1 MIYYLH
7 TKLIH
12 ISIQN
17 LLIIPNS
24 GNIFTTIMNKLL
36 LLNKTNKK
44 IFSTQDLSVI
54 WKETNRRKLLESI
67 KYYLRTNQIYQVSRG
82 IYSIEKYNPRD
93 IEEDIELGFKIA
105 QKISP
110 NSYISLYTAMKY
122 HGLIFQYYDDIYSI
136 GERNIKREVFN
147 KNLIFK
153 TVKDDIFRNDIGILE
168 KKGYRIAG
176 KERSFCDSLYLF
188 PNIGVDN
195 VDVLDEDRVWE
206 MGEIYGNKSL
216 NERIKLLLQ

>member
-1 MIYYLH
+1 
-7 TKLIH
+7 
-12 ISIQN
+12 
-17 LLIIPNS
+17 
-24 GNIFTTIMNKLL
+24 MNKLL

-44 IFSTQDLSVI
+44 IFSTQDLGVI
-54 WKETNRRKLLESI
+54 WQEADKRKLLESI
-67 KYYLRTNQIYQVSRG
+67 KYYLRTNQIYQISRG
-82 IYSIEKYNPRD
+82 IYSTEKYNAKD
-93 IEEDIELGFKIA
+93 IEENIELSFKIA

-147 KNLIFK
+147 VEFIYK
-153 TVKDDIFRNDIGILE
+153 TMKDDIFRNTIGIYDRE
-168 KKGYRIAG
+168 GYRIAN

-195 VDVLDEDRVWE
+195 IDILDKDRVWE
-206 MGEIYGNKSL
+206 ISEIYENKSL
-216 NERIKLLLQ
+216 NKRIKLLLK

>member
-1 MIYYLH
+1 
-7 TKLIH
+7 
-12 ISIQN
+12 
-17 LLIIPNS
+17 
-24 GNIFTTIMNKLL
+24 MNKLL

-44 IFSTQDLSVI
+44 IFSTQDLGVI
-54 WKETNRRKLLESI
+54 WQEADKRKLLESI
-67 KYYLRTNQIYQVSRG
+67 KYYLRTNQIYQISRG
-82 IYSIEKYNPRD
+82 IYSTEKYNAKD
-93 IEEDIELGFKIA
+93 IEENIELSFKIA

-147 KNLIFK
+147 KNFIYK
-153 TVKDDIFRNDIGILE
+153 TMKDDIFRNDIGILE
-168 KKGYRIAG
+168 RVGYRIAN

-195 VDVLDEDRVWE
+195 IDILDKDRVWE
-206 MGEIYGNKSL
+206 ISKIYENKSL
-216 NERIKLLLQ
+216 NKRIKLLLK